1 MPIINELIEFFGLDL
16 IASSQTFPE
25 LLSNGIYA
33 FLAACIVV
41 YVIRALSGM
50 NSQISWHMSH

>member
-1 MPIINELIEFFGLDL
+1 MSIINELIQFFGLDL
-16 IASSQTFPE
+16 IAAAETFPE

-41 YVIRALSGM
+41 YVIRALAGM
-50 NSQISWHMSH
+50 NAQISWHMSH